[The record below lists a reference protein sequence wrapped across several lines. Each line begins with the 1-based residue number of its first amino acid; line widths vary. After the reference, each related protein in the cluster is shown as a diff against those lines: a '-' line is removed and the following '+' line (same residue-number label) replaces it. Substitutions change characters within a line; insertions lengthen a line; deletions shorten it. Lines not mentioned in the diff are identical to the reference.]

1 MSRIQV
7 VMIGNMGD
15 LTRKKNKTKKKDL
28 TDRKPDFQ
36 NHLLSQKY
44 FDCTHFKIE
53 HPSKM

>member
-36 NHLLSQKY
+36 KPPIIAIFFRLHTFQN
-44 FDCTHFKIE
+44 
-53 HPSKM
+53 